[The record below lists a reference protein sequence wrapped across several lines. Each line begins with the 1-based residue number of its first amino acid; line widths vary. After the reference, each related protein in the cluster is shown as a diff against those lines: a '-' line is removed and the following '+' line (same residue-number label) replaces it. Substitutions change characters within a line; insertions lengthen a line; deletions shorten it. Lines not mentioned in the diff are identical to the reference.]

1 MSNIKFIII
10 FSKSAPKE
18 FNNSDFSQD
27 RTIQIIP
34 QFHPASCSIS
44 STPYILSFNPKYFSH
59 ICLLFSQT
67 LPLTICSL
75 KNSQGKLIDVKIKV
89 KFLKFLKYCF
99 SGKFFRSSSWEQDFN
114 LLPSPVFSILLSP
127 TLVVC
132 YAEMTCLNVYS
143 FGLTPVLIVFGLQEF
158 CFILGLEQSTRML
171 RQLITICELNVE
183 DLET

>member
-1 MSNIKFIII
+1 MPNSTQNFTCPISNLLSFSPSQLLRNSIIVI
-10 FSKSAPKE
+10 FLKIELFKLSLS
-18 FNNSDFSQD
+18 
-27 RTIQIIP
+27 
-34 QFHPASCSIS
+34 FHPASCSIS

-158 CFILGLEQSTRML
+158 CFILGLE
-171 RQLITICELNVE
+171 
-183 DLET
+183 